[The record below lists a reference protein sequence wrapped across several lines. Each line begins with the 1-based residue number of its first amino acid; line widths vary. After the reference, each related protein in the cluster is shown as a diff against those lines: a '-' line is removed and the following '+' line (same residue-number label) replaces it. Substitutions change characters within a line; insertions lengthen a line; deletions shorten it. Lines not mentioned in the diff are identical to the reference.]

1 MSSVRLPRNPWWRA
15 ALLLPPF
22 VLAGVLVWWRGPD
35 WSLVYHAF
43 DFVEWRW
50 IVAAFLLNVLSVLAR
65 SLSWSLTVAAALDPP
80 EPRFRHVISA
90 FSIGLLANAVLP
102 GRIGE
107 LARVAVLRQHLPHG
121 RGTSAALVGTVIAH
135 RLFDVVPA
143 VLLVVYVLLTAN
155 IPGWAVTSI
164 VVVSA
169 VGIVLLTFAVLSAR
183 RDHRPVLDELGTVRR
198 LLAMAR
204 QGFSVMRNPIAA
216 AGAVFLQCLGWGF
229 QLLAVYVAMRAFD
242 IEAPLPAAGLVLV
255 LMNIATIFPLWP
267 GNVGLVQAA
276 VALPLVSYGVAYPT
290 GFAYGIA
297 LQAVEVAVGVS
308 AGLLAL
314 APEGISFATLR
325 GMPDA
330 RGSLEEDADE
340 LAEEVEEEAD
350 ALRER
355 AGVSG

>member
-1 MSSVRLPRNPWWRA
+1 MNGLRVPRNPWWRA
-15 ALLLPPF
+15 ALVVPPF
-22 VLAGVLVWWRGPD
+22 VLAGVLLWWRGPD

-50 IVAAFLLNVLSVLAR
+50 IVVAFVLNVLSVLAR
-65 SLSWSLTVAAALDPP
+65 SLSWSLTVAAALEPP
-80 EPRFRHVISA
+80 EPRFRHVLSA
-90 FSIGLLANAVLP
+90 FCVGLLGNAVLP

-107 LARVAVLRQHLPHG
+107 LARVAVLRRHLPHG
-121 RGTSAALVGTVIAH
+121 EGTSVTLVGTVVAH

-143 VLLVVYVLLTAN
+143 VLLVVYVLLTAR
-155 IPGWAVTSI
+155 IPDWAVTSI
-164 VVVSA
+164 VVVTA
-169 VGIVLLTFAVLSAR
+169 VGIALLTFAVLSAR
-183 RDHRPVLDELGTVRR
+183 HDQRPVLDELGTVRR

-204 QGFSVMRNPIAA
+204 QGISVMRKPLAA
-216 AGAVFLQCLGWGF
+216 AGAIFLQCVGWGL

-297 LQAVEVAVGVS
+297 LQAIEVSVGVGT
-308 AGLLAL
+308 GLLAL
-314 APEGISFATLR
+314 AVEGISFATLR

-330 RGSLEEDADE
+330 RGPLDEDAE
-340 LAEEVEEEAD
+340 EVAAEVEEESE